1 MKRYVSSVLAGS
13 LLMATLPLASVQAAP
28 ATSASTSDWAP
39 GVTVRSTSG
48 SLAKIDAAADKV
60 VASDVSG
67 RHFVRIDGRHKV
79 VIQTATGT
87 VVANSGEFL
96 VDSKDATK
104 LHVFQGDAHVE
115 GRTSKVE
122 VVTQVKQIKP
132 TQVALDGGDIRAR
145 NRDDDEFRKG
155 TNRNKAVNR
164 IKPKPPVSR
173 PIQRPV
179 TPPTTNTPP
188 TVITQPPV
196 VNTPPPVVN
205 TPPPVVNTPPPAV
218 GGGGA
223 WWPWVLGGLALGGGI
238 FALIDGNNNDPVPP
252 ASP

>member
-28 ATSASTSDWAP
+28 ATSASTLDWAP
-39 GVTVRSTSG
+39 GVTVRSASG
-48 SLAKIDAAADKV
+48 SLAKIDASADKV

-104 LHVFQGDAHVE
+104 LHVFQGDAHIE
-115 GRTSKVE
+115 GRASKVQ
-122 VVTQVKQIKP
+122 VVTQVNEVKP
-132 TQVALDGGDIRAR
+132 VQVALDGGDIRAR
-145 NRDDDEFRKG
+145 SRDDDEFRKG
-155 TNRNKAVNR
+155 TNRNKAINR
-164 IKPKPPVSR
+164 IKPVKPAAR

-179 TPPTTNTPP
+179 TPPTTNNPP
-188 TVITQPPV
+188 VINQPPV

-218 GGGGA
+218 AGGGA

-238 FALIDGNNNDPVPP
+238 FALVDGNNNNDPIPP